1 MAQAPAESSQPN
13 IRWISSAQGQPW
25 TDMTVEESE
34 PPSDA
39 SVIKV
44 DPQTSYQVIDGF
56 GGCFNDLGW
65 QALLALEPSDREGA
79 LKLLFSPTEAN
90 FTLGRMPMGAN
101 DFSLKWYSFD
111 ETPDDYDLRHFS
123 IVRDRD
129 DLIPYIRAAMKYQPT
144 LGVWA
149 VPWSPPTWMKTNGRY
164 KGGTM
169 KQDPKTLA
177 AYAIYFSKYV
187 QAYRAEGIRVFAIMP
202 QNEPIYN
209 NGIYPQCDWTAAQLD
224 TFLRD
229 YLVPRLRKDD
239 VKVQVWLGTVDVA
252 NVSGYVD
259 PVLGDP
265 VTGPEITGVG
275 SQYEGQQAM
284 LDTHRKYPDKKLAQT
299 ETECFN
305 GANSWNEAL
314 TTFQRII
321 DDTDHFAGSYFFWN
335 LILNE
340 SGRST
345 WNWRQNSLL
354 TIDRKKDSVV
364 INPEYYAMK
373 HFSANVLPGS
383 RRIRLSGDPF
393 KNSVAFLTPSGGE
406 VVEFENHSSKPVV
419 IGLSTGDSV
428 VSLKVPVRSMNTVTI
443 GGK

>member
-1 MAQAPAESSQPN
+1 
-13 IRWISSAQGQPW
+13 
-25 TDMTVEESE
+25 
-34 PPSDA
+34 
-39 SVIKV
+39 
-44 DPQTSYQVIDGF
+44 
-56 GGCFNDLGW
+56 
-65 QALLALEPSDREGA
+65 
-79 LKLLFSPTEAN
+79 
-90 FTLGRMPMGAN
+90 
-101 DFSLKWYSFD
+101 
-111 ETPDDYDLRHFS
+111 
-123 IVRDRD
+123 
-129 DLIPYIRAAMKYQPT
+129 
-144 LGVWA
+144 
-149 VPWSPPTWMKTNGRY
+149 
-164 KGGTM
+164 M

-373 HFSANVLPGS
+373 HFSANVLPGAH
-383 RRIRLSGDPF
+383 RIAVSGGPF
-393 KNSVAFLTPSGGE
+393 KNTVAFLNPSGNE
-406 VVEFENHSSKPVV
+406 EILFEN
-419 IGLSTGDSV
+419 DSAQTV
-428 VSLKVPVRSMNTVTI
+428 TVGVDAGGAAISLNVPARSMNTVSI